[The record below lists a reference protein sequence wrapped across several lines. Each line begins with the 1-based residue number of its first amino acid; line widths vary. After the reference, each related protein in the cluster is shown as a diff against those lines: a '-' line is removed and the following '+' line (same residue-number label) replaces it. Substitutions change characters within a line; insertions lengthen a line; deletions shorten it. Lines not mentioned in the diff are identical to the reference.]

1 MATTPSSAPES
12 GSVRASLAWNYGA
25 HFLVFAVTLGGMVV
39 VSRLLTPRELGI
51 FGVGM
56 AISGVL
62 GTISYFGVANYLIR
76 DETLSEKTKAA
87 CFTVNALMSLTV
99 ASVLLLLGTV
109 GVGLFGDPAV
119 PEVLRLMAAV
129 PVLGIIEMVPA
140 TLLTRAMRFGP
151 VSLVQLGKAVVNAGV
166 MMLLAFR
173 GWSYLSPAFGV
184 IAGALFGA
192 VAFAIVGRGLATYR
206 VSLENW
212 RRIAAFAAQM
222 VTAGGVPI
230 ITARL
235 SELIVAQW
243 LGLAALGIYTRA
255 SQLAAMVWDG
265 AYGLSTKVIYVHMA
279 AKLRETGSLRET
291 FLRAT
296 RLLTAVMWPAMA
308 GIAVLAGPIVHH
320 LYGTQWD
327 AAAWPLALLMAAQCV
342 SLGYAMMWEL
352 CVLRDRT
359 AWQARMESTRAI
371 SGLIAFALG
380 ALVSLPVAAAGRI
393 VDGLVGYAIYRPK
406 MPDLAGAGR
415 EETRAAYAGNLGLAA
430 IALAP
435 VTGVMAWHSWS
446 FTAPLWQL
454 ALAVVAGGSAWLA
467 ALAATRHLL
476 FEELRLLLAPR
487 RAAA

>member
-1 MATTPSSAPES
+1 MPET

-25 HFLVFAVTLGGMVV
+25 HLLVFAVTFGGLVV
-39 VSRLLTPRELGI
+39 ISRLLSPRELGI

-76 DETLSEKTKAA
+76 DEALSEDTRAA
-87 CFTVNALMSLTV
+87 CFTVNALMSLAV
-99 ASVLLLLGTV
+99 AAVLLLLGTM
-109 GVGLFGDPAV
+109 GAGLFSDSAV
-119 PEVLRLMAAV
+119 PEVLCLMAAV
-129 PVLGIIEMVPA
+129 PVLGIVEMVPA

-151 VSLVQLGKAVVNAGV
+151 VSLVQLGKAMVNAGV
-166 MMLLAFR
+166 MVLLAFR
-173 GWSYLSPAFGV
+173 GWSYLSPAFGA
-184 IAGALFGA
+184 IAGALYGA
-192 VAFAIVGRGLATYR
+192 AAFAIAGRGLATYR
-206 VSLENW
+206 FSLANW
-212 RRIAAFAAQM
+212 RKIAAFAAHM

-279 AKLRETGSLRET
+279 AELRKSGSLRET

-296 RLLTAVMWPAMA
+296 RLLTAVMWPAMS

-320 LYGTQWD
+320 LYGPQWD

-342 SLGYAMMWEL
+342 LLGYAMMWEL

-371 SGLIAFALG
+371 AGLIAFALG

-393 VDGLVGYAIYRPK
+393 VDALVGYAIYRPK
-406 MPDLAGAGR
+406 MPELAGAGR
-415 EETRAAYAGNLGLAA
+415 DETRAAYAGNLALAA
-430 IALAP
+430 VAVAP
-435 VTGVMAWHSWS
+435 AAAVMAWHSWS
-446 FTAPLWQL
+446 FSAPLWQL
-454 ALAVVAGGSAWLA
+454 GLSVIAGGLAWLA
-467 ALAATRHLL
+467 ALALARHLL
-476 FEELRLLLAPR
+476 FEELRLLLAPA
-487 RAAA
+487 RAAG